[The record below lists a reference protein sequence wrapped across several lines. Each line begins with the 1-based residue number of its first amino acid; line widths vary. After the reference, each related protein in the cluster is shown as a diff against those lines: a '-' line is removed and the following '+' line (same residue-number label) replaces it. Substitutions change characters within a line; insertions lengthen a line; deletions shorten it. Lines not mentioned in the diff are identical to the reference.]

1 MKSPRGNG
9 APHNYRLRFHLYTPV
24 INYDIPYAEFSPTFI
39 NLEERVF
46 AAYNSLVETGNVQMP
61 TEEDRKMS
69 RSIFMGE
76 RNASDEML
84 SRPGVVSHLAAILD
98 EYDKTVVKSAAQLRT
113 YVTNKLIL
121 ESENADPR
129 IRIKSLE
136 MLGKISDVG
145 LFTDKTEITMRHR
158 PTEELEQ
165 MLRERLTKV
174 IEGEVV
180 EAPRKMPATPLDIT
194 DVLGPTA

>member
-1 MKSPRGNG
+1 M
-9 APHNYRLRFHLYTPV
+9 YTPI
-24 INYDIPYAEFSPTFI
+24 INFDIPLAEFTPTFE
-39 NLEERVF
+39 NLEDRVF
-46 AAYNSLVETGNVQMP
+46 AAYSSLYEIGNLVAP
-61 TEEDRKMS
+61 TEQDRQDS
-69 RSIFMGE
+69 RAVFSGE
-76 RNASDEML
+76 KNVSDEML
-84 SRPGVVSHLAAILD
+84 SRPGMVAHLASILD

-113 YVTNKLIL
+113 YITNKLII
-121 ESENADPR
+121 ESENPDPR

-174 IEGEVV
+174 IEGEVT
-180 EAPRKMPATPLDIT
+180 APPKTFSAPPLDIT
-194 DVLGPTA
+194 DVIGPENA

>member
-1 MKSPRGNG
+1 LYMPR
-9 APHNYRLRFHLYTPV
+9 
-24 INYDIPYAEFSPTFI
+24 INYDIPYAEFTPTFI
-39 NLEERVF
+39 NLEDRVF
-46 AAYNSLVETGNVQMP
+46 AAFNSLVETGNVRVP
-61 TEEDRKMS
+61 TEEERIAS
-69 RSIFMGE
+69 RAVFDGS
-76 RNASDEML
+76 NLASDELL
-84 SRPGVVSHLAAILD
+84 SNPGVVSHLAAILN

-113 YVTNKLIL
+113 YITNKLII
-121 ESENADPR
+121 ESTNPDPR

-174 IEGEVV
+174 IEGEVT
-180 EAPRKMPATPLDIT
+180 EAPRKMPAAPLDIT
-194 DVLGPTA
+194 DVLGPQENP

>member
-1 MKSPRGNG
+1 M
-9 APHNYRLRFHLYTPV
+9 YTPR
-24 INYDIPYAEFSPTFI
+24 INYDIPYAEFTPTFVD
-39 NLEERVF
+39 LEDRVY
-46 AAYNSLVETGNVQMP
+46 AAYSALFEIGNVTMP
-61 TEEDRKMS
+61 TEEERIES
-69 RSIFMGE
+69 RAIFDGTQ
-76 RNASDEML
+76 RATDEML
-84 SRPGVVSHLAAILD
+84 SRPGVVSHLAAILN

-113 YVTNKLIL
+113 YITNKLII
-121 ESENADPR
+121 ESENPDPR

-174 IEGEVV
+174 IEGEVT
-180 EAPRKMPATPLDIT
+180 EAPPKMPATPLDIT
-194 DVLGPTA
+194 DVLGTPE

>member
-1 MKSPRGNG
+1 
-9 APHNYRLRFHLYTPV
+9 LYKPV
-24 INYDIPYAEFSPTFI
+24 INYDIPYAEFTPTFI
-39 NLEERVF
+39 DLEDRVL
-46 AAYNSLVETGNVQMP
+46 AAYNALVEIGNVQMP
-61 TEEDRKMS
+61 TDEERKAS
-69 RSIFMGE
+69 RSVFMGE
-76 RNASDEML
+76 QNATDELL
-84 SRPGVVSHLAAILD
+84 SRPGVVAHLAAILN

-113 YVTNKLIL
+113 YITNKLII
-121 ESENADPR
+121 ESENPDPR

-174 IEGEVV
+174 IEGEVT
-180 EAPRKMPATPLDIT
+180 EAPRKMPASPLDIT
-194 DVLGPTA
+194 DVIGDTKEQ